1 MKISNYLIFN
11 FVTIFILV
19 FLPSG
24 LTQVSVRYSTFTY
37 PEITNQP
44 NLTGTQPQIL
54 TFTHYNDN
62 SGTAVVR
69 IARVNYYNTAT
80 NSYCYE
86 QRLLLRVIQ
95 TNGRVIEINYEDAT
109 EIQDINYCAVRS
121 KNPLNI
127 YPLFDKYILVTYTHA
142 TNTSDTTTYTD
153 RGMVFDWDGN
163 ILSHLEFGSSY
174 LSPGTNW
181 FPNEF
186 IVNNITPKKGFLRLS
201 AVNNINGVDSFK
213 WSQYGYNGNGNIN
226 FDFSLYNEL
235 DQLYTDWT
243 FPLLPILSN
252 MNGAFDVL
260 QNNTILVALNGST
273 TTWSCFVIDLPKLAP
288 QIDNGY
294 GNLQISST
302 YPSRNDIN
310 LLLNTDTINITYY
323 DRISLSDGNLTIYQ
337 TINITK
343 IPRLMINSRTCD
355 ASKCIPLGTI
365 LNLKVLT
372 STFNDPGGKYSIEI
386 DNNFVKNSDY
396 NEPILGIDPN
406 IWNFQT
412 NNNVTINQKRTGD
425 VRGKLRLTASGTT
438 YFLSL
443 NDSGRNDFFTGLINE
458 LLVIIPTE
466 QGRLDSS
473 KLHQNDPS
481 NTDQL
486 LISLIVYEMKNG
498 DKKNATAIQNDL
510 DQLIRNKYVTGISLF
525 GNQTLLLD
533 EKYGFQPSTSI
544 MEFLQL
550 HQLKIILLVV
560 GVFLFLLL
568 FIIAKIKSPKS
579 QNFTILQIGIT
590 VFRTTTVTIFT
601 FTDAKTVPNL
611 YIPSVVF
618 LIIPMGLN
626 LLIAFLIIFHGG
638 EKGFHD
644 WFWQYGRIA
653 TLFALLS
660 GANIDVLLILKSYL
674 MELELFNAPLS
685 ENALKAVF
693 WGSCADTA
701 LQDTPQFIIQ
711 IFYLLSSVEY
721 EIIPLFAL
729 VASGLSVLSNII
741 SKVLFIKF
749 KKYSPYLIS
758 HYDHHAV
765 ESSPDDQK
773 SNTDFDDDDSY
784 T

>member
-11 FVTIFILV
+11 FVTIILV

-95 TNGRVIEINYEDAT
+95 INGRVIELNYEDAT

-121 KNPLNI
+121 
-127 YPLFDKYILVTYTHA
+127 
-142 TNTSDTTTYTD
+142 
-153 RGMVFDWDGN
+153 
-163 ILSHLEFGSSY
+163 
-174 LSPGTNW
+174 TNW
-181 FPNEF
+181 QPNEF

-201 AVNNINGVDSFK
+201 AVNDINGGSSFK
-213 WSQYGYNGNGNIN
+213 WSQYGYNGNGVFFSLTNDTVPIVNSYSTSFQVTVFATLNDGYAIVYANTTNNPSAPDPLSTQLTAKAGIYAILLNYNQTSTSKRIILYEMTSSNLTFSSLFCSVDYVSIGHTCIISANQTVYTPTNINITYYPNLTTTTLVGATTTTSVPILNTPVNITIVDNTVPPNITSKLFDIKIRFLSTGSVISLTPIFNITSNNIISIISIRTLPLGGYAYITRQFNQQNIN

-288 QIDNGY
+288 QID
-294 GNLQISST
+294 
-302 YPSRNDIN
+302 

-412 NNNVTINQKRTGD
+412 NNNVTLNQKRTGD

-481 NTDQL
+481 NTDLL

-533 EKYGFQPSTSI
+533 EKYGFQPS
-544 MEFLQL
+544 
-550 HQLKIILLVV
+550 
-560 GVFLFLLL
+560 
-568 FIIAKIKSPKS
+568 
-579 QNFTILQIGIT
+579 
-590 VFRTTTVTIFT
+590 
-601 FTDAKTVPNL
+601 
-611 YIPSVVF
+611 
-618 LIIPMGLN
+618 
-626 LLIAFLIIFHGG
+626 
-638 EKGFHD
+638 
-644 WFWQYGRIA
+644 
-653 TLFALLS
+653 
-660 GANIDVLLILKSYL
+660 
-674 MELELFNAPLS
+674 
-685 ENALKAVF
+685 
-693 WGSCADTA
+693 
-701 LQDTPQFIIQ
+701 
-711 IFYLLSSVEY
+711 
-721 EIIPLFAL
+721 
-729 VASGLSVLSNII
+729 
-741 SKVLFIKF
+741 
-749 KKYSPYLIS
+749 
-758 HYDHHAV
+758 
-765 ESSPDDQK
+765 
-773 SNTDFDDDDSY
+773 
-784 T
+784 